1 MKKILYIIWVAVV
14 LMIGLLFIQN
24 QSLYLTKQSLS
35 LNLLLFDIALP
46 PISNGVILLIFFFG
60 GILLSAASSMIAR
73 FKTRKAL
80 KRCKA
85 TGDGYIDKI
94 GALKTQL
101 DRIKDRHTP
110 KTAFKPSVMDTTA
123 GSDHLPA

>member
-1 MKKILYIIWVAVV
+1 MKKLIIIIWLTAILV
-14 LMIGLLFIQN
+14 IGLVFIQN
-24 QSLYLTKQSLS
+24 QGFSLAEQRLS

-46 PISNGVILLIFFFG
+46 PLPNGAILLAFFIG
-60 GILLSAASSMIAR
+60 GILLSAASSVVGR

-94 GALKTQL
+94 GALKNQL
-101 DRIKDRHTP
+101 DEMKSHNIPQT
-110 KTAFKPSVMDTTA
+110 TFKSSLMNPAA
-123 GSDHLPA
+123 GGDHAPA

>member
-1 MKKILYIIWVAVV
+1 MRKIIYIVWVTVI
-14 LMIGLLFIQN
+14 LMIGLALIQN
-24 QSLYLTKQSLS
+24 QSLYSTKQSLS
-35 LNLLLFDIALP
+35 LNMLLVDITLP

-60 GILLSAASSMIAR
+60 GILLSAAGSMIGR
-73 FKTRKAL
+73 LKTRKAR

-101 DRIKDRHTP
+101 DEMKRRSNP
-110 KTAFKPSVMDTTA
+110 KTTFKSSLMNPAA
-123 GSDHLPA
+123 GGDHAPA

>member
-24 QSLYLTKQSLS
+24 QSLYLTKQSLN
-35 LNLLLFDIALP
+35 LNMLLIDITLP

-60 GILLSAASSMIAR
+60 GILLSAAGSMMGR
-73 FKTRKAL
+73 LKTRKAL

-94 GALKTQL
+94 GVLKNQL
-101 DRIKDRHTP
+101 DEMKSHSTP
-110 KTAFKPSVMDTTA
+110 KTTFKSSLMNPAA
-123 GSDHLPA
+123 GGDHAPA

>member
-1 MKKILYIIWVAVV
+1 MRKIIYIVWVTVI
-14 LMIGLLFIQN
+14 LMIGLVLIQN
-24 QSLYLTKQSLS
+24 QSLYSTKQSLS
-35 LNLLLFDIALP
+35 LNMLLVDITLP

-60 GILLSAASSMIAR
+60 GILLSAAGSMIGR
-73 FKTRKAL
+73 FKARKAL

-101 DRIKDRHTP
+101 DEMKSRSNP
-110 KTAFKPSVMDTTA
+110 KTTFKSSLMNPAA
-123 GSDHLPA
+123 GGDHAPA

>member
-1 MKKILYIIWVAVV
+1 MKKLITILWITVILV
-14 LMIGLLFIQN
+14 IGLVFIQN
-24 QSLYLTKQSLS
+24 QSLYLTKQSIG

-46 PISNGVILLIFFFG
+46 PISNGIILLFFFFS
-60 GILLSAASSMIAR
+60 GILLSAASSLIGR

-101 DRIKDRHTP
+101 DEMKSHSTTRT
-110 KTAFKPSVMDTTA
+110 TFKSSLMNPAA
-123 GSDHLPA
+123 GGDHAPA